1 MDMNPH
7 YYGDHTTLSE
17 SGHLVP
23 NVHEGHSMTKPM
35 QQESRITVLRAITLK
50 SDQGKRK
57 AQTTKGTRLI
67 YSSRL
72 QLPNLV
78 NTPKSS
84 EPHVHLK
91 VQSYNKYV
99 N

>member
-23 NVHEGHSMTKPM
+23 NVHEGHSMAKPM

-57 AQTTKGTRLI
+57 STDYKRHTAYLQFTVTTAQPSEYTK
-67 YSSRL
+67 
-72 QLPNLV
+72 V
-78 NTPKSS
+78 K
-84 EPHVHLK
+84 
-91 VQSYNKYV
+91 
-99 N
+99 